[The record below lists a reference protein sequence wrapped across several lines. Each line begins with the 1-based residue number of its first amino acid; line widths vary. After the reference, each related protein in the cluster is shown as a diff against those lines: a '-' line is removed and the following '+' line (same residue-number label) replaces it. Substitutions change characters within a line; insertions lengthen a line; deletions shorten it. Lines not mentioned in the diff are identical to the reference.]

1 MNPSRRQ
8 REPGPIV
15 VIGVGNP
22 YRRDDGVGHRVVEA
36 LAREAEATTPAP
48 HRPGR
53 LHAARLT
60 VTDGEPARLI
70 ELWRGAEIAVVVD
83 AVVTG
88 SQPGRLKVWDA
99 ATQTLPD
106 RSTTSSHAA
115 GLGEACALGAALDAL
130 PGRLLVVGIE
140 AACTDDG
147 TDLSPAV
154 ARAVP
159 TAVRLVKAALATT
172 GTHPSSHV
180 PSTGFVLPTPTTPTT
195 RTGAST

>member
-1 MNPSRRQ
+1 MSRDRHLPD
-8 REPGPIV
+8 PGPIV

-22 YRRDDGVGHRVVEA
+22 YRCDDGVGHRVVEA
-36 LAREAEATTPAP
+36 LAREVEATPPDARSN
-48 HRPGR
+48 RPGR
-53 LHAARLT
+53 LHAAQLT

-70 ELWRGAEIAVVVD
+70 ELWRGAQIAVVVD

-88 SQPGRLKVWDA
+88 SLPGRLKVWDA
-99 ATQTLPD
+99 ARQALPN
-106 RSTTSSHAA
+106 RSTTSSHAS
-115 GLGEACALGAALDAL
+115 GVGEACALGAALDAL

-147 TDLSPAV
+147 TDLSAEA

-159 TAVRLVKAALATT
+159 AAVRLVKAALATT

-180 PSTGFVLPTPTTPTT
+180 PSTGFVLPTPIP
-195 RTGAST
+195 RTGAPT

>member
-1 MNPSRRQ
+1 MNRIERQ
-8 REPGPIV
+8 SEPGPIV

-22 YRRDDGVGHRVVEA
+22 FRRDDGVGHRVVEA
-36 LAREAEATTPAP
+36 LAREVEGTSPSVRSS

-53 LHAARLT
+53 LHAAELV

-88 SQPGRLKVWDA
+88 SVPGRLKVWDA
-99 ATQTLPD
+99 ATQDLPN
-106 RSTTSSHAA
+106 RSTTSSHAS
-115 GLGEACALGAALDAL
+115 GVGEACALGAALDAL

-140 AACTDDG
+140 AADTDDG

-154 ARAVP
+154 ERAVP
-159 TAVRLVKAALATT
+159 AAVRLVKAALATT
-172 GTHPSSHV
+172 GAHPGSHV
-180 PSTGFVLPTPTTPTT
+180 PAAGFVLPSPAP